1 MVLRQKTKFSVFFFL
16 FIWKS
21 INVVINNLHFIQ
33 CGKPNRNVTSNH
45 SFSRNIGKGVSETQ
59 KLRLLRIHHSTL
71 DDDKVIALLS
81 QMVRNENLEELDFS
95 HCIIKDDGATAV
107 AKFLKGRRKLRSVN
121 LCNNKIREAGIGALA
136 FVLTQP
142 ECSPVDYLDLR
153 LNTFGDAG
161 FKYLASALIREH
173 PKIQTLILSCCDLSR
188 ESGIL
193 LGEMLTRN
201 DVLVDLDVSNNRLG
215 ETAGRAIDSAM
226 EQNKTLQFLDLRMTG
241 VPNENQLRINRNL
254 HFNRIRARK
263 GEKGVE
269 REARLA
275 ESEEKDRMRQE
286 EAEAAKLAQQQEEV
300 PVPVPQKRKD
310 DEEDE

>member
-1 MVLRQKTKFSVFFFL
+1 
-16 FIWKS
+16 
-21 INVVINNLHFIQ
+21 
-33 CGKPNRNVTSNH
+33 
-45 SFSRNIGKGVSETQ
+45 
-59 KLRLLRIHHSTL
+59 
-71 DDDKVIALLS
+71 
-81 QMVRNENLEELDFS
+81 MVRNENLEELDFS
-95 HCIIKDDGATAV
+95 HCIIGDEGATAV

-142 ECSPVDYLDLR
+142 ESGPVDYLDLR
-153 LNTFGDAG
+153 LNTFGDPG

-173 PKIQTLILSCCDLSR
+173 AKIQTLILSCCDLSR

-193 LGEMLTRN
+193 LGETLTRN

-215 ETAGRAIDSAM
+215 EAAGRAVLSAT

-241 VPNENQLRINRNL
+241 ISNENQLRINTNL

-269 REARLA
+269 RETRLLQPNRL
-275 ESEEKDRMRQE
+275 SPQKD
-286 EAEAAKLAQQQEEV
+286 QQEIEI
-300 PVPVPQKRKD
+300 
-310 DEEDE
+310 